1 MNLGE
6 LPEFIPTGDS
16 NMLEC
21 GNEID
26 RRLDWPIGRAE
37 RLAKQGKLVHH
48 ILPDGSIRFVWS
60 EVERQIKK
68 VEPS

>member
-1 MNLGE
+1 
-6 LPEFIPTGDS
+6 
-16 NMLEC
+16 MLEC